1 MNKEIMEKIL
11 QKIQQYPR
19 IFIFRHI
26 RNDGDCVGASKGL
39 KAMIQ
44 LTWPEK
50 EVYLI
55 DKDTS
60 AYLAFL
66 GPEDEPV
73 DEALYADALGI
84 VVDTASESRIS
95 NKNYKLCKE
104 LVKIDHHIPLE
115 NYGDYIWVEEERS
128 SCCEMIVA
136 FYAAFKD
143 RLKMDSQAATYL
155 YTGMVTDS
163 GRFRYDGVSGETMRC
178 AGVLL
183 DVGVDTE
190 NLFAR
195 LYLEAFEY
203 LKFKAEIYRRM
214 QITENGVAYIIVD
227 KAMQEEFGLTLEMA
241 SACVGTLDSIRGC
254 ISWMAIIEN
263 GDAEDSYRVR
273 LRSRFVHINTI
284 AEKYRGGG
292 HACASGATVYGKA
305 EIQAL
310 LADTDA
316 LVKEYKETHEDWL

>member
-1 MNKEIMEKIL
+1 MNKEIMERIL

-39 KAMIQ
+39 KAIIQ

-143 RLKMDSQAATYL
+143 RLKMDSQAWSLTPAGSAMT
-155 YTGMVTDS
+155 
-163 GRFRYDGVSGETMRC
+163 VSAVKPC
-178 AGVLL
+178 AAPVCCWMW
-183 DVGVDTE
+183 
-190 NLFAR
+190 AW
-195 LYLEAFEY
+195 
-203 LKFKAEIYRRM
+203 IRR
-214 QITENGVAYIIVD
+214 IS
-227 KAMQEEFGLTLEMA
+227 LP
-241 SACVGTLDSIRGC
+241 GC
-254 ISWMAIIEN
+254 IWKPLNI
-263 GDAEDSYRVR
+263 
-273 LRSRFVHINTI
+273 
-284 AEKYRGGG
+284 
-292 HACASGATVYGKA
+292 
-305 EIQAL
+305 
-310 LADTDA
+310 
-316 LVKEYKETHEDWL
+316 